1 MVKVR
6 VIIISNV
13 QISTIYEILFENFIT
28 VLPIIYQNKIKM
40 PGKSKKC
47 LVDL

>member
-1 MVKVR
+1 MVKIR

-13 QISTIYEILFENFIT
+13 QISAIYEILFEKFIT
-28 VLPIIYQNKIKM
+28 VLPIIYQNKMKM
-40 PGKSKKC
+40 PVKSKKC